1 MCPDSRTLAH
11 FIVEA
16 VDLSDS
22 EFCAPFYRRAIAILE
37 KIEAEQSIK
46 ADEILSRFTDF
57 EREEI
62 SPPLTP
68 VTVKLLLEALE
79 DMNYIKILDGQAFAT
94 GRVPPSRPKIG

>member
-1 MCPDSRTLAH
+1 MS
-11 FIVEA
+11 FV
-16 VDLSDS
+16 
-22 EFCAPFYRRAIAILE
+22 PFYRRAIAILE
-37 KIEAEQSIK
+37 KIEAEQGIK
-46 ADEILSRFTDF
+46 AGEILSRFTDF

-68 VTVKLLLEALE
+68 VTVKLLEALE